1 MKSPVK
7 MFTLTAFLV
16 ITAAALV
23 SGQAFTAKKIWDL
36 TVAVNAP
43 NASIYIDNV
52 LINGNTTKVA
62 GGPHNVRVQADG
74 YFDFVGPVV
83 VTGNQTFNVQ
93 LQPQGFALMIRVNIP
108 SATVVVDG
116 TDVTGTV
123 PNVAPGPHSI
133 QVTAD
138 GFRPYQA
145 TVNVSGPMTMD
156 VQLKRMPGFLLTV
169 LANVPNATVLLNN
182 QPRGTTPYTEN
193 LPPGPYALRVS
204 APGYT
209 DFVANITITRAM
221 TMNVQLQ
228 RQLAPPSFSIII
240 PPAFMNPEQR
250 QGDPRSQIRIFV
262 DDQQINQRSEM
273 DHFQVSPGRH
283 SIRVASGAFSI
294 QVGDIDMQPGAS
306 YVFELSM
313 DLKVR
318 VLKTP

>member
-1 MKSPVK
+1 MKSPAK
-7 MFTLTAFLV
+7 MFTLAAFMLV
-16 ITAAALV
+16 AAAALV
-23 SGQAFTAKKIWDL
+23 SGQSFTAKRIWDL
-36 TVAVNAP
+36 TVAVNVP

-52 LINGNTTKVA
+52 LIDGNTTKVA

-74 YFDFVGPVV
+74 YYDFVGPVV

-93 LQPQGFALMIRVNIP
+93 LQPQGFALMIRVNVP
-108 SATVVVDG
+108 SATVLVDG

-123 PNVAPGPHSI
+123 PNVAPGPHAV

-145 TVNVSGPMTMD
+145 NVNVSGPMTMD
-156 VQLKRMPGFLLTV
+156 VQLKRMPGFPLTV

-182 QPRGTTPYTEN
+182 QPRGATPYTEN

-204 APGYT
+204 APGYI
-209 DFVANITITRAM
+209 DFVANITITRPM

-228 RQLAPPSFSIII
+228 RQLVPPSFSIVI
-240 PPAFMNPEQR
+240 PPAFTNPDQR
-250 QGDPRSQIRIFV
+250 QGDPRREIRIFV
-262 DDQQINQRSEM
+262 DDQQVNSRN
-273 DHFQVSPGRH
+273 DTDNFQVTPGRH

-313 DLKVR
+313 DLRVR

>member
-1 MKSPVK
+1 MKSSAK
-7 MFTLTAFLV
+7 MFTLGAFMF
-16 ITAAALV
+16 IAAAALV
-23 SGQAFTAKKIWDL
+23 SGQGFTPKRIWDL
-36 TVAVNAP
+36 TVVVNAP

-52 LINGNTTKVA
+52 LIGGNTAKVS

-83 VTGNQTFNVQ
+83 ITGSQTFNVQ
-93 LQPQGFALMIRVNIP
+93 LLPQGFALTIRVNIP
-108 SATVVVDG
+108 SATVLVDG

-123 PNVAPGPHSI
+123 PSVAPGPHAI

-145 TVNVSGPMTMD
+145 NVNVSGPMTMD
-156 VQLKRMPGFLLTV
+156 VQLRRMPGFTLTV

-182 QPRGTTPYTEN
+182 QPRGATPYAEN

-204 APGYT
+204 APGYA
-209 DFVANITITRAM
+209 DFVANVTLTRAM

-240 PPAFMNPEQR
+240 PPAFMNPDQGP
-250 QGDPRSQIRIFV
+250 GDPRGQIRIFV
-262 DDQQINQRSEM
+262 DDQQVNSRNEM

-283 SIRVASGAFSI
+283 GIRVASGAFSI
-294 QVGDIDMQPGAS
+294 RVGDIDMQPGAS

-313 DLKVR
+313 DMKVR
-318 VLKTP
+318 VLTTP

>member
-1 MKSPVK
+1 MKSPAK
-7 MFTLTAFLV
+7 MFALTAFVV

-23 SGQAFTAKKIWDL
+23 SGQGFTAKKIWDL
-36 TVAVNAP
+36 TVVVNAP
-43 NASIYIDNV
+43 NAFIWVDNIPV
-52 LINGNTTKVA
+52 GGNTTKVA
-62 GGPHNVRVQADG
+62 GGPHNVKVHADG

-83 VTGNQTFNVQ
+83 VTGSQTFSVQ
-93 LQPQGFALMIRVNIP
+93 LQPQGFPLTIQVNVP
-108 SATVVVDG
+108 SAAVLLDG

-123 PNVAPGPHSI
+123 PYAAPGPHSI

-145 TVNVSGPMTMD
+145 NVNVTGPLTMD
-156 VQLKRMPGFLLTV
+156 VQLMRMPGFPLKV

-182 QPRGTTPYTEN
+182 QPRGTTPYSEN

-204 APGYT
+204 APGYA
-209 DFVANITITRAM
+209 DFVANINITRAM

-228 RQLAPPSFSIII
+228 RQLVPPSFSIVI
-240 PPAFMNPEQR
+240 PRAFMNPDQD
-250 QGDPRSQIRIFV
+250 QGDRNRIKIFV
-262 DDQQINQRSEM
+262 DDQQVNPRNEM

-283 SIRVASGAFSI
+283 TIRVASGAFSI

-306 YVFELSM
+306 YVFELAM

-318 VLKTP
+318 VLTSP